1 MSILNILLA
10 VLVFSL
16 LVVTHELGHFLLAKK
31 NGVGVPEFCIGFG
44 PKLLRFEKGGTEYS
58 LRLIPFGG
66 ACIMEGEDEDS
77 EAENAFPK
85 KSPWARLSILAAGP
99 FFNFLTAYLLAVII
113 LGAVGID
120 KPYLSAV
127 SEGTPAAEAG
137 LSEGDL
143 ITGINGKTIK
153 SYRDVSLFFMN
164 YDGKEEIT
172 VRYERDGE
180 TGETTFLPAY
190 DEARNTYYMG
200 VSVYTYRRPA
210 DSAPEILGLGFHE
223 VKYWMEYTLS
233 SLRMLFTGQVPVT
246 ELSGPVGIVSVVND
260 VVEESK
266 TDGAFYVFLNLA
278 NISLLLSVNLGV
290 MNLLPFPALDG
301 GRILFVLV
309 ELIRGKPLPTEK
321 EGLVHMVGMVLL
333 MLLMVFVFYNDVA
346 RLIGR

>member
-1 MSILNILLA
+1 MNILLA

-44 PKLLRFEKGGTEYS
+44 PKLLCFEKGGTEYS

-77 EAENAFPK
+77 DAENSFPK

-99 FFNFLTAYLLAVII
+99 FFNFLTAYILAVVVI
-113 LGAVGID
+113 GTVGID

-127 SEGTPAAEAG
+127 PEGMPAEEAG
-137 LSEGDL
+137 LLEGDL
-143 ITGINGKTIK
+143 ITRMNGKTIK

-164 YDGKEEIT
+164 YDGKDEIT
-172 VRYERDGE
+172 VGYERDGKA
-180 TGETTFLPAY
+180 GETVFRPAY
-190 DEARNTYYMG
+190 DEERNTYYMG
-200 VSVYTYRRPA
+200 VSVYTYRRPVDHVLEA
-210 DSAPEILGLGFHE
+210 LGLGFHE
-223 VKYWMEYTLS
+223 VKYWMEYTWA
-233 SLRMLFTGQVPVT
+233 SLGMLFTGRVPVT

-266 TDGAFYVFLNLA
+266 TDGAFYVFINLA

-301 GRILFVLV
+301 GRILFILF
-309 ELIRGKPLPTEK
+309 ELIRGKPVPSEK
-321 EGLVHMVGMVLL
+321 EGIVHMVGMVLL
-333 MLLMVFVFYNDVA
+333 MLLMTFVFYNDIV